1 MSDTM
6 VAPGTLTATG
16 TGDTPAPSG
25 GPKGGGIA
33 SWSTG
38 KKAAVFGG
46 GGLIALLI
54 FIYLKKGSSAN
65 AAATNQGNGTTPT
78 LVLPS
83 SNQDVTSSTDYAG
96 LTEGLN
102 SLSNQVSQIKSSPGS
117 PAPTPA
123 PTTPPPSNEPLLP
136 PQYGGWKQ
144 VTGPS
149 GQILDVV
156 GGYNASRQYS
166 GFEVGQGAPVY
177 VENPGGNWVLGMPGA
192 SIQPGATFAVPTQ
205 FIRDVNTTPVTN
217 APPFG

>member
-1 MSDTM
+1 MSM
-6 VAPGTLTATG
+6 VEPGSLTASG
-16 TGDTPAPSG
+16 TGDTPEPSG

-46 GGLIALLI
+46 GGLLVLLV
-54 FIYLKKGSSAN
+54 FVYLKKGSSAN
-65 AAATNQGNGTTPT
+65 AANQPSSGTTPT

-83 SNQDVTSSTDYAG
+83 SNQDVTSSTDYAS

-102 SLSNQVSQIKSSPGS
+102 SLSNQVSQIKSATPS
-117 PAPTPA
+117 PAPNPPPTSAPA
-123 PTTPPPSNEPLLP
+123 PSPANEPLLP
-136 PQYGGWKQ
+136 SYYGGWKQ
-144 VTGPS
+144 VVGPA

-156 GGYNASRQYS
+156 GGYNANRRYS

-177 VENPGGNWVLGMPGA
+177 VQNPGGNWTLGMPGA
-192 SIQPGATFAVPTQ
+192 QIQPGATFAVPTQ
-205 FIRDVNTTPVTN
+205 FIRDVNTNPVTN